1 MALLDVKEHTLLEG
15 VSATGAGTKLKAN
28 RQKGWNFIFLGLGV
42 TSGATINIEIE
53 YIPNNWVTIHTET
66 ITANGT
72 TIVQSEHGHF
82 PAIRAN
88 VTALTDGIYWVFAQ
102 GSTTGY

>member
-28 RQKGWNFIFLGLGV
+28 RQKGWNFIFLGTAV
-42 TSGATINIEIE
+42 TSGATIDIQVE
-53 YIPNNWVTIHTET
+53 YMPNNWVTIHTET

-88 VTALTDGIYWVFAQ
+88 VTALTDGIYWVFEQ